1 MRNRARA
8 DFAYGNTRL
17 HARRGDLL
25 RDADYERLL
34 GEDIDGLLAA
44 LQTTPYGRDAE
55 TAGHHDGLQRLHQ
68 TIRIHLARTLEEM
81 RSFYAERARQLVD
94 RLLSRFDVHNV
105 VTVLRAHAGTQ
116 RPAGDAPGALLEVGW
131 LVDPLA
137 HEVLGQRELAGAVDV
152 LIRRMP
158 DRAQAGALR
167 TAYREYE
174 RTTDLAAFERA
185 VVVDHASRVVAALST
200 AGPSATTLLRFLR
213 REIDERNLLI
223 ALRLRDARGEPSPE
237 HALLPGGS
245 VAPAGFEPAL
255 HTPVPAAA
263 AAALG
268 ALAGG
273 SWRAPLQ
280 RWTTSGDLLALEREL
295 ERRRL
300 GDAIALF
307 IDGDPLGVDVP
318 IAFTAAKR
326 TEARNLRLLG
336 EASARGIHPDT
347 VRRELLWPQAP
358 A

>member
-1 MRNRARA
+1 MTYRARA

-34 GEDIDGLLAA
+34 GEDIDGVLTA
-44 LQTTPYGRDAE
+44 LQTTPYARDAE
-55 TAGHHDGLQRLHQ
+55 TAGRDDGLRRLHQ
-68 TIRIHLARTLEEM
+68 TIRVHLARTLEEM
-81 RSFYAERARQLVD
+81 RSFYAERARQIVD
-94 RLLSRFDVHNV
+94 RLLSRFDEHNV

-116 RPAGDAPGALLEVGW
+116 RPAADAAGALLEVGW

-137 HEVLGQRELAGAVDV
+137 HEALGQRELAGAVDV
-152 LIRRMP
+152 LIRTMP

-174 RTTDLAAFERA
+174 RTTDLAALERA
-185 VVVDHASRVVAALST
+185 VVADHASRVVAALST

-223 ALRLRDARGEPSPE
+223 ALRLRDAGGAPAPQD
-237 HALLPGGS
+237 ALLPGGS
-245 VAPAGFEPAL
+245 VAPADFESAL
-255 HTPVPAAA
+255 HAP

-280 RWTTSGDLLALEREL
+280 RWAAGGDLLALEREL

-300 GDAIALF
+300 GDKLALF

-318 IAFTAAKR
+318 LAFTAAKR
-326 TEARNLRLLG
+326 IEARNLRLLG